1 MGLKFECTALIGV
14 NKVGQLEKDKDGYYH
29 VTFGALDLPNSIG
42 VPYSYDL
49 CKHEFDPNSI
59 FMRKVFGGKLY
70 SEVEHPEPPIKDP
83 RHPDF
88 EDVWIERSR
97 QIALTNACG
106 HIRSVFCD
114 PGTDPQTGRPIWII
128 HGWIKPE
135 GIHAGV
141 LQSLLDNKHANVCF
155 SLRSVIDTVMHKGQK
170 VRKFQELITFDL
182 VSEGGLHIATKYN
195 SVGFESYVVA
205 STKPTSIEV
214 TMNSLTK
221 IRERE
226 LARSRMGHES
236 NVASVDALIA
246 AATRSEGKV
255 VNRLLSWGL

>member
-1 MGLKFECTALIGV
+1 MGLKFECTALVGV

-42 VPYSYDL
+42 IPYSYDL

-59 FMRKVFGGKLY
+59 FMRKVFNGKLY

-88 EDVWIERSR
+88 EECWIERSR
-97 QIALTNACG
+97 QIDLRNACG

-114 PGTDPQTGRPIWII
+114 PGTDPATGRKIWII
-128 HGWIKPE
+128 HGWIRPE
-135 GIHAGV
+135 GVHANV

-170 VRKFQELITFDL
+170 VRTFEELVTFDL
-182 VSEGGLHIATKYN
+182 VSEGGLAVATKYN
-195 SVGFESYVVA
+195 SLGFESFVVA
-205 STKPTSIEV
+205 TNKPVSIEV
-214 TMNSLTK
+214 SMDSLTK

-226 LARSRMGHES
+226 MVKSRMGMES
-236 NVASVDALIA
+236 NVASIDHLIDAA
-246 AATRSEGKV
+246 RRSEGRRP
-255 VNRLLSWGL
+255 NPLLNWGI